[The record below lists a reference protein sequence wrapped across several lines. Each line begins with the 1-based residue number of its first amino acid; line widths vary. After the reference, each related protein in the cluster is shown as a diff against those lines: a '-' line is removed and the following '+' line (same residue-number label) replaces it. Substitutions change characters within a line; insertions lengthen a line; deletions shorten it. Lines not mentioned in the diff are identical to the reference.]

1 MDKEYS
7 ETRIFSATM
16 AGNGNVHKLGKGTT
30 AQDII
35 DRRVEVEEEGRLN
48 SQIVS
53 ICYRLSMKEHDFA
66 VANLHYAHVLRRQY
80 TNGSRWFE
88 ICRLRSLEIHQHK
101 IGLVLKF
108 EVWMRKLDQNLALHG
123 VFVGSPTKKYLIHPE
138 LGEFPQMEYDD
149 VDIDL
154 T

>member
-35 DRRVEVEEEGRLN
+35 DRRVEVEEERRFD

-53 ICYRLSMKEHDFA
+53 LCCRLSMKEHDFA

-108 EVWMRKLDQNLALHG
+108 EV
-123 VFVGSPTKKYLIHPE
+123 
-138 LGEFPQMEYDD
+138 
-149 VDIDL
+149 
-154 T
+154 

>member
-7 ETRIFSATM
+7 ETRIVSATM
-16 AGNGNVHKLGKGTT
+16 AGNGNVNKLGRSTT
-30 AQDII
+30 AQDVI
-35 DRRVEVEEEGRLN
+35 DRRVEVEEERRLD
-48 SQIVS
+48 SQIGS
-53 ICYRLSMKEHDFA
+53 LCCCLSMKEHDFA

-80 TNGSRWFE
+80 TNGIRWFE
-88 ICRLRSLEIHQHK
+88 ICRLRALEIHQNK

-138 LGEFPQMEYDD
+138 LGEIPQMEHDD
-149 VDIDL
+149 VVNDFN
-154 T
+154 

>member
-1 MDKEYS
+1 
-7 ETRIFSATM
+7 M
-16 AGNGNVHKLGKGTT
+16 AGNGNVNKLGRSTT
-30 AQDII
+30 AQDVI
-35 DRRVEVEEEGRLN
+35 DRRVEAEEERRLDF
-48 SQIVS
+48 QIWS
-53 ICYRLSMKEHDFA
+53 LCCRLSMKELDFA

-101 IGLVLKF
+101 TGLVLKF
-108 EVWMRKLDQNLALHG
+108 EVWMRKLDQNLAHHG

-138 LGEFPQMEYDD
+138 LGEIPQMEYDD